1 MKNRIKMS
9 DQLITEY
16 YEEYRRIV
24 FFYICRRID
33 DRDDAED
40 LTQDAFLR
48 LLEYRMMI
56 RRDTL
61 KYFLFTIVRN
71 LVNDYLLKY
80 FLFTIVRN
88 LVNDYLRRLY
98 KKQEIDRYLYEV
110 LPVSVTDLESQV
122 IAKDL
127 RRWEY
132 RKVATLSEQRR
143 KVYVMSRFQS
153 NSISEISQKLNLSFR
168 TVESHLF
175 VSRRDVREFMRA
187 CI

>member
-71 LVNDYLLKY
+71 LVNDYL
-80 FLFTIVRN
+80 
-88 LVNDYLRRLY
+88 RRLY

-132 RKVATLSEQRR
+132 GVCD
-143 KVYVMSRFQS
+143 
-153 NSISEISQKLNLSFR
+153 
-168 TVESHLF
+168 ES
-175 VSRRDVREFMRA
+175 VSV
-187 CI
+187 

>member
-71 LVNDYLLKY
+71 LVNDYL
-80 FLFTIVRN
+80 
-88 LVNDYLRRLY
+88 RRLY

-132 RKVATLSEQRR
+132 RKVTTLSEQRR